1 MSRDCPLRARYLYY
15 IERIMRNTVADETKS
30 ISAISSTVIH
40 TSLSGMDA
48 PHDRCFS
55 LLIQIALFKVEQHL
69 EFAYFHTL
77 LSF

>member
-1 MSRDCPLRARYLYY
+1 MHDVVVMAVRKAVSAAT
-15 IERIMRNTVADETKS
+15 IE
-30 ISAISSTVIH
+30 
-40 TSLSGMDA
+40 GDA
-48 PHDRCFS
+48 PHDWCFS